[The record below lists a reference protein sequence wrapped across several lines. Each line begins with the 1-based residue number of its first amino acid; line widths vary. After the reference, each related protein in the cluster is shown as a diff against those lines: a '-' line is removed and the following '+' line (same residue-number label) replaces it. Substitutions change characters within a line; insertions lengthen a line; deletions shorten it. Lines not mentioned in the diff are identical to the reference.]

1 MKQSTV
7 LLVDDHA
14 LIRIGIK
21 LVVEQRCSHKVV
33 AEASNIAEAL
43 VRMAEWRADVVI
55 TDISMGNDNGL
66 NMVRELK
73 RLRSD
78 VAIIVVS
85 MHDGEATVAEA
96 LKLGIAGY
104 VLKDAAARDLESAL
118 NTVARGEIF
127 LSEPLPGRMIQWFLA
142 PTQSSNPLDV
152 LTAREQ
158 EIFTLIVNGYSTK
171 EVAYQLALS
180 DKTVAGYR
188 MQIMKKLDV
197 RDRMGLV
204 LFAVEH
210 GLVAKPGAGARHH
223 G

>member
-1 MKQSTV
+1 MKQTSI

-14 LIRIGIK
+14 LVRIGIK
-21 LVVEQRCSHKVV
+21 LVVEQRGSHKVV
-33 AEASNIAEAL
+33 AEASNNAEAL
-43 VRMAEWRADVVI
+43 VRMAELRADVVI

-66 NMVRELK
+66 DLVRELK
-73 RLRSD
+73 RIRPD

-85 MHDGEATVAEA
+85 MHDDESMVAEA
-96 LKLGIAGY
+96 LKLGVAGY
-104 VLKDAAARDLESAL
+104 VLKDAAARDLERAL
-118 NTVARGEIF
+118 NTVAQREIF

-142 PTQSSNPLDV
+142 PPAQPSNPLDV

-158 EIFTLIVNGYSTK
+158 EIFTMIVNGYSTK

-188 MQIMKKLDV
+188 MQIMKKLDI

-210 GLVAKPGAGARHH
+210 GLVAKPGGSHHH